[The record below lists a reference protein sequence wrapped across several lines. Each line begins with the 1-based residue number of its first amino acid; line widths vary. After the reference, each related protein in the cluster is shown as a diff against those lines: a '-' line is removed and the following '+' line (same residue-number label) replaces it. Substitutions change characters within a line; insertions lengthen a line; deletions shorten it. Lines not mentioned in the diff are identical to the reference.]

1 MKDYKSEEKQEM
13 AKYSPYYDQGSGWQE
28 LKIDDLPSDIITGD
42 YEIRDAGKK
51 PFKQT
56 MDKLIRYE
64 ILRLTD
70 DRYLGYEYRKRQA
83 KTASHEEIIKDVK
96 DSAKFN
102 EDGFRAVVIEALCF
116 ILESTPE
123 AK

>member
-1 MKDYKSEEKQEM
+1 MEKEL
-13 AKYSPYYDQGSGWQE
+13 GWQE
-28 LKIDDLPSDIITGD
+28 LKIDDLPSDILVGD
-42 YEIRDAGKK
+42 YEWQFSESLLWHYEEWNYEEGPAI
-51 PFKQT
+51 
-56 MDKLIRYE
+56 E
-64 ILRLTD
+64 ILEQMLEE
-70 DRYLGYEYRKRQA
+70 DRIKYRYRKRQA